1 MAQED
6 INAAAEAA
14 NAAAANQDSSS
25 SFLSP
30 ELIDRIQA
38 IILEN
43 GLNVIYAILIFLI
56 GKWIVGMIRNG
67 VRKAMQKKEV
77 DPALVSFGTS
87 IIYYV
92 LMVAVV
98 LAAVQQVGFQTTSLV
113 AVLGAAGLAVGLAL
127 QGSLSNFAAGVLIIM
142 FRPFRIGD
150 VITAGGHTG
159 SVKEIGVLV
168 TIMTSPDNMK
178 IIVPNSAIMSG
189 SIVNIT
195 AHDTRRV
202 DMVVGV
208 SYSDDLDKVQ
218 NVILDVLNAD
228 SRILKDPAPQVVV
241 AELADS
247 SVNFKVRPWT
257 ATSDYWGVFFDFQK
271 TIKQRLDKEGVSIPF
286 PQQDV
291 HMHNADKSSAV

>member
-14 NAAAANQDSSS
+14 TSAESSDEGVMA
-25 SFLSP
+25 FFT
-30 ELIDRIQA
+30 EERIDG
-38 IILEN
+38 IISWATDN
-43 GLNVIYAILIFLI
+43 GLKLLAAILIFVI
-56 GKWIVGMIRNG
+56 GKWVVGKIRNT
-67 VRKAMQKKEV
+67 VRKTLEKKEV

-87 IIYYV
+87 ILYYM
-92 LMVAVV
+92 LMIAVI
-98 LAAVQQVGFQTTSLV
+98 LAAVQQIGFQTTSLV
-113 AVLGAAGLAVGLAL
+113 AILGAAGLAVGLAL

-150 VITAGGHTG
+150 VIDAGGQIG

-168 TIMTSPDNMK
+168 TIMASPDNKK
-178 IIVPNSAIMSG
+178 IILPNSAIMAG
-189 SIVNIT
+189 AITNIT

-202 DMVVGV
+202 DMSVGV

-228 SRILKDPAPQVVV
+228 ERILKEPAPQVVV
-241 AELADS
+241 SELADS
-247 SVNFKVRPWT
+247 SVNFHVRPW
-257 ATSDYWGVFFDFQK
+257 SKKEDYWGVFFDFQK
-271 TIKQRLDKEGVSIPF
+271 AIKQRLDNEGVSIPF

-291 HMHNADKSSAV
+291 YMHTVDKSS